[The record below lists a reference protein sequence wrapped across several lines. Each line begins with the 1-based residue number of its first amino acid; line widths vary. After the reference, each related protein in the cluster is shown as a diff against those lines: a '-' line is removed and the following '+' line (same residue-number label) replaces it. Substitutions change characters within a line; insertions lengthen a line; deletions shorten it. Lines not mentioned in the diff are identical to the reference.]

1 MTKPHKMTKNETKI
15 KMWTENIQIKANQ
28 NMNKNSKS
36 R

>member
-1 MTKPHKMTKNETKI
+1 MTKAHTMTKNETKI